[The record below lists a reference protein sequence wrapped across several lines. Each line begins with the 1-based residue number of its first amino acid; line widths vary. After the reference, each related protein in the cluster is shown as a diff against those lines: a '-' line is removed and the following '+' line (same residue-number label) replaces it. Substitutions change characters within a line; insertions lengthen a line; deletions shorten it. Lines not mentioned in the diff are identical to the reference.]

1 LRDEIATKSGQ
12 YLKGKCRR
20 EAARLPVDE
29 DEISFLT
36 VVETKYLFHLFDI
49 AGY

>member
-1 LRDEIATKSGQ
+1 MRSLP
-12 YLKGKCRR
+12 R

-36 VVETKYLFHLFDI
+36 VVETKWLFHLSDI